1 MREPLEES
9 GPERPAAPRPGGRW
23 AALGVWAAA
32 FFAYWAVYLAAVLL
46 TSKLSFGVAARSALL
61 GVLPDCLLAPLILA
75 YTRRAPW
82 GSTARWRFFV
92 RHALGAVAFFVLSA
106 AAFMIEFV
114 CERRLTTGAWSA
126 PPGLEMFAWK
136 GLGSLFVYATV
147 CGIGSAVEQA
157 RRAAR
162 AEVLRAEAQLAALR
176 ARLNPH
182 FIFNLLHTL
191 MGLVARDPASAES
204 ALERLGDV
212 LRYGMRVQS
221 QGLDEV
227 RLREEWEFVDRYL
240 SLERLRLGER
250 LQARLEVEDGLLDAI
265 VPAFSLQPLVEN
277 AVRHAI
283 APRAGGGRLLVSA
296 RRAGGTLV
304 LAVEDDG
311 AGAAAGGAGAP
322 GPGGAADRGD
332 ALHRGSGLGLRL
344 IRERLQALY
353 GGAASLETGPSSLGG
368 FRAAVT
374 LPLAGPAESPA

>member
-1 MREPLEES
+1 MREPVGES
-9 GPERPAAPRPGGRW
+9 GFEKPAAPRPGGRW
-23 AALGVWAAA
+23 AAFGVWAAA
-32 FFAYWAVYLAAVLL
+32 FFAYWVVYLAAVLL
-46 TSKLSFGVAARSALL
+46 TSKLTFAVAARSALL

-82 GSTARWRFFV
+82 GSTARWRFFA
-92 RHALGAVAFFVLSA
+92 RHVLGASVFFVLSA
-106 AAFMIEFV
+106 GAFMIEFV
-114 CERRLTTGAWSA
+114 VERRLTSGAWPA

-250 LQARLEVEDGLLDAI
+250 LQARLEVEDGLLDAV

-283 APRAGGGRLLVSA
+283 APRAGGGRLVVSA
-296 RRAGGTLV
+296 KRAGRTLV
-304 LAVEDDG
+304 LAVDDDG
-311 AGAAAGGAGAP
+311 AASSGAAT
-322 GPGGAADRGD
+322 
-332 ALHRGSGLGLRL
+332 GSGLGLRL
-344 IRERLQALY
+344 IRERLKALY
-353 GGAASLETGPSSLGG
+353 GGAASLQTGPSSLGG

-374 LPLAGPAESPA
+374 LPLAGAAELPA